1 MCKNAGAERDRL
13 VGDVLSRRKI
23 VLQKAYQSNEVNKM
37 PQSNGLKI
45 DARRKKILELLE
57 RDGKVKISELSRLLG
72 TTVVTIRND
81 LDELEKTGRLE
92 RVQGGATLKTAFSG
106 NLHGAYFERC
116 KGENADLKK
125 RIAAATASMV
135 REGETV
141 FINSGTTTFYTALEL
156 KKQKNLNIV
165 TNSIYI
171 AIELG
176 DVPSFR
182 VKLLGGDINNQYLF
196 LYGNEALEQLRCYRA
211 DKTILSVSGICG
223 DQTGITT
230 FHAEEASLD
239 RMMMERSRE
248 VVVVADSQKFGHEGF
263 YHVASPDCI
272 DKCVTN
278 EGADREAVENLQKLG
293 VEVILAH

>member
-1 MCKNAGAERDRL
+1 
-13 VGDVLSRRKI
+13 
-23 VLQKAYQSNEVNKM
+23 M
-37 PQSNGLKI
+37 PQTNGLKI

-57 RDGKVKISELSRLLG
+57 RDGKVKISDLSELLG
-72 TTVVTIRND
+72 ATVVTIRND

-92 RVQGGATLKTAFSG
+92 RIQGGATLKTAFSG
-106 NLHGAYFERC
+106 NLHGTYFERC

-125 RIAAATASMV
+125 QIAVATAAMV
-135 REGETV
+135 KEGETV

-156 KKQKNLNIV
+156 KKRKNLNIV

-196 LYGNEALEQLRCYRA
+196 LYGNEALDQLRCYKA

-223 DQTGITT
+223 GQTGITT

-248 VVVVADSQKFGHEGF
+248 TIVVADSTKFGHEGF
-263 YHVASPDCI
+263 YHVAQPDRI
-272 DKCVTN
+272 AKCVTN
-278 EGADREAVENLQKLG
+278 GNVDRKAVESLQEMG
-293 VEVILAH
+293 VEIILAD